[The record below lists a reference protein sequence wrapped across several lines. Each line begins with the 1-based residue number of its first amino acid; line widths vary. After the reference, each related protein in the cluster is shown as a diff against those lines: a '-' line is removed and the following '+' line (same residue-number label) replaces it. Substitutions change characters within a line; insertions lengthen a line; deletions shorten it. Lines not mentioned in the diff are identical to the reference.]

1 MDDEDTI
8 ELTIT
13 KGFFK
18 KSANYFVGVRML
30 GHAGKVKTELIEDTT
45 SPIWKNNTFAFAV
58 PEGRLT
64 PDTELIIRFGAFIAL
79 KDSNGEL
86 NPPKLLGQADVPLHD
101 FTTRLLRGETL
112 FESIDLH
119 RDSHGKDIGEVTVG
133 RISVLMHLIGVGDG
147 IVAGTGSPDNVTVNI
162 IARRASS
169 TSISFPNTK

>member
-79 KDSNGEL
+79 KDS
-86 NPPKLLGQADVPLHD
+86 PKYDAEKTDKREKFEKILIE
-101 FTTRLLRGETL
+101 TERL
-112 FESIDLH
+112 
-119 RDSHGKDIGEVTVG
+119 
-133 RISVLMHLIGVGDG
+133 
-147 IVAGTGSPDNVTVNI
+147 
-162 IARRASS
+162 
-169 TSISFPNTK
+169 

>member
-64 PDTELIIRFGAFIAL
+64 PDTELIIRFGAFIAIAQNMMQRKQINERNL
-79 KDSNGEL
+79 KR
-86 NPPKLLGQADVPLHD
+86 
-101 FTTRLLRGETL
+101 F
-112 FESIDLH
+112 
-119 RDSHGKDIGEVTVG
+119 
-133 RISVLMHLIGVGDG
+133 
-147 IVAGTGSPDNVTVNI
+147 
-162 IARRASS
+162 
-169 TSISFPNTK
+169 